1 MEFEIREITPDDI
14 NQDFFETL
22 KNLSDSL
29 NEDIAR
35 AREILKE
42 IKDNPYH
49 RVFTAISKEGKV
61 VGLTT
66 LLIERKFI
74 EDFGK
79 FGHIED
85 VVVKKGYE
93 RHGVGSLLVKT
104 ATEKAREMGCYQVR
118 VCCSKVKFYERLGYK
133 IDGKSM
139 IIDLKE

>member
-14 NQDFFETL
+14 NQDFFDTL

-29 NEDIAR
+29 NEDISR

-42 IKDNPYH
+42 IKRSPNH
-49 RVFTAISKEGKV
+49 RIFAAVSDGKV

-66 LLIERKFI
+66 LLVERKFI
-74 EDFGK
+74 EGFGK

-85 VVVKKGYE
+85 VVVRKGYE

-118 VCCSKVKFYERLGYK
+118 VCCSRVKFYERLGYR

-139 IIDLKE
+139 IIDLK